1 MQIFLPFLPRFFS
14 DLANFPSYF
23 YSFFLYF
30 LQQNSLRLSLKL
42 QVTDF
47 YTFIT
52 FRFETNC
59 KFSTIC
65 YTFRKSAIFSINRE
79 YNFTK
84 KRFLTRQKSLCFE
97 GIFVVKLSQIRLW
110 FLLFINN
117 NWFISFSF
125 AVIYN
130 QIPDITWM

>member
-1 MQIFLPFLPRFFS
+1 MDYNIYMQLFLPFLSQFLS
-14 DLANFPSYF
+14 DLADFRGFNH
-23 YSFFLYF
+23 SFFLYF
-30 LQQNSLRLSLKL
+30 RQQNNLHLSLKL

-47 YTFIT
+47 YTFII

-117 NWFISFSF
+117 NYSEKICDFEL
-125 AVIYN
+125 N
-130 QIPDITWM
+130 T